1 MEIRIYAAT
10 ETAVFGRIA
19 KVKNQQRTAG
29 WLPEP
34 DQKEYAMLDADPQL
48 GRFAVT
54 ARLFKL
60 INDLSKD
67 KKLILLKQL
76 VGEDVNSQLCKLII
90 EMTEEQQVILLEQLE
105 SMPVAEMPE
114 RTVSLEDNGSSM
126 RENPRKPCLINA
138 NYTIQNKDYK
148 SYILDISIGGV
159 FIETDQKFTL
169 GQTIGLNFTLPNYQK
184 PFKMTGTIAWGSPR
198 GFGVKFDKIPAS
210 QGAILRSYVE
220 QKE

>member
-1 MEIRIYAAT
+1 
-10 ETAVFGRIA
+10 
-19 KVKNQQRTAG
+19 
-29 WLPEP
+29 
-34 DQKEYAMLDADPQL
+34 MLDVDPQL

-60 INDLSKD
+60 INDLPKD

-76 VGEDVNSQLCKLII
+76 VADDVSSQLCKLII
-90 EMTEEQQVILLEQLE
+90 EMTEEQQIILLEQLE

-114 RTVSLEDNGSSM
+114 RTVSLEGNESSM

-138 NYTIQNKDYK
+138 NYTIQNEDYK

-159 FIETDQKFTL
+159 FIETDKKFTI
-169 GQTIGLNFTLPNYQK
+169 GQKILLNFMLPNNQK
-184 PFKMTGTIAWGSPR
+184 PFKINGTISWGSPR
-198 GFGVKFDKIPAS
+198 GFGVKFDEIPPS
-210 QGAILRSYVE
+210 EGAILRSYVE